1 MQSKETFLYNPLIQK
16 EASYNMWLAFP
27 GCEAFALSS
36 LGYLW
41 MFKTI
46 DECDDINIER
56 IYSDTEHTKINISDI
71 NLLGFSFSFDTDF
84 LEIFTMLE
92 KYNIP
97 FKAAERDNS
106 LPLIFAGGP
115 VVSANPEPYSEIFD
129 FFVIGDGEDV
139 NLELVSICKEN
150 KNKSKKEV
158 LEMLAE
164 IDGIYVPGITRG
176 NVKKITKRLESSIY
190 TPILS
195 SKAFF
200 PNTFIIEVARGCA
213 NRCGF
218 CLASYLNLPLRFMPY
233 EDILKDIEL
242 GLSHTN
248 KIALLGAQLSAHPQ
262 FDKICEYIYNK
273 IENGQKIEMSVSSL
287 RVDSITP
294 EILKTLTA
302 AGQKNITLAIEAG
315 SERLRKIINKNLTE
329 NQIMNAVE
337 IAVNAGLKG
346 FKFYGMLGLPCETQK
361 DIDEMIT
368 LAKKIK
374 QQYKGFD
381 ISFGFSTFVP
391 KPNTPFQWFGRE
403 STKSLEAKSDYIK
416 RELHKIGV
424 SSSVSSAK
432 WDYWQAILS
441 RGDESFSDF
450 LIETYKNGGKLGAF
464 KSAAKKFNI
473 NTDYYALE
481 TYCLEKELPWDFI
494 EIKPGK
500 EFLIQENKR
509 LRSYS
514 D

>member
-233 EDILKDIEL
+233 EDIIKDIEI
-242 GLSHTN
+242 GLSHTD
-248 KIALLGAQLSAHPQ
+248 KIALLGAQLSAHPE
-262 FDKICEYIYNK
+262 FDKICEYIYEK
-273 IENGQKIEMSVSSL
+273 IQNGKKIEMSVSSL

-294 EILKTLTA
+294 KILKTLTA

-315 SERLRKIINKNLTE
+315 SEKLRKVINKNLTE
-329 NQIMNAVE
+329 AQIMNAVE

-346 FKFYGMLGLPCETQK
+346 FKFYGMLGLPAETYE
-361 DIDEMIT
+361 DLDEMIT

-403 STKSLEAKSDYIK
+403 NTKILEEKSNYIK
-416 RELHKIGV
+416 RELHK
-424 SSSVSSAK
+424 
-432 WDYWQAILS
+432 
-441 RGDESFSDF
+441 
-450 LIETYKNGGKLGAF
+450 
-464 KSAAKKFNI
+464 
-473 NTDYYALE
+473 
-481 TYCLEKELPWDFI
+481 
-494 EIKPGK
+494 
-500 EFLIQENKR
+500 
-509 LRSYS
+509 
-514 D
+514 